1 MRRLMM
7 LATVVLVLVAAMVV
21 MLAGT
26 ASAQGGCQAFGFTVA
41 EYAKAFQPLGK
52 NFVRGE
58 APVADFAH
66 SQQALFCGS

>member
-26 ASAQGGCQAFGFTVA
+26 ASAQGGCQAFGFTVT
-41 EYAKAFQPLGK
+41 EFAKTYQPLGK
-52 NFVRGE
+52 NFVRGA
-58 APVADFAH
+58 APIADFAH

>member
-1 MRRLMM
+1 M
-7 LATVVLVLVAAMVV
+7 LRKKLTVLVAAMMMMV
-21 MLAGT
+21 MA
-26 ASAQGGCQAFGFTVA
+26 ASPAWAQGGCQAFGFTVA
-41 EYAKAFQPLGK
+41 EYAEAFQPLGK